1 MAVCR
6 CCIGIPSARNNCM
19 AFIKLNI
26 LEPLFCDV
34 SQARNK
40 AQICRAAGLL
50 QHQSAQKPLLHA
62 CAFMQKH
69 YLIFFVGN
77 FKVLI
82 HFMAVSTGSLSF
94 EKAVLCPK
102 SGNNLYW

>member
-1 MAVCR
+1 
-6 CCIGIPSARNNCM
+6 M

-50 QHQSAQKPLLHA
+50 QHQSAQNSLLHVF
-62 CAFMQKH
+62 AFMQEH

-77 FKVLI
+77 FRILI
-82 HFMAVSTGSLSF
+82 HFMTVSTGSLSF
-94 EKAVLCPK
+94 VKAVLCPK
-102 SGNNLYW
+102 SENNLY